1 MPWYLY
7 HALKQLFP
15 SGRFFSFFSL
25 MSIVGVML
33 GVCVLVI
40 VQSVM
45 NGFGE
50 GIRTRFVETQ
60 GDIRIRSNEVIYDWQ
75 AQSNLLSEQ
84 DAVVGVAPVS
94 YTHLTLPTILL
105 V

>member
-50 GIRTRFVETQ
+50 GIRTRLVETQ

-75 AQSNLLSEQ
+75 AQ
-84 DAVVGVAPVS
+84 
-94 YTHLTLPTILL
+94 
-105 V
+105 

>member
-25 MSIVGVML
+25 VSIVGVML
-33 GVCVLVI
+33 GVCVLII

-50 GIRTRFVETQ
+50 NIRSRIVETE
-60 GDIRIRSNEVIYDWQ
+60 GDIRIRSNEVIYDWEEYFGKLQ
-75 AQSNLLSEQ
+75 AKENVV
-84 DAVVGVAPVS
+84 AVSKYAEDRKSVV
-94 YTHLTLPTILL
+94 
-105 V
+105 